1 MNVCNNQYWI
11 IFENNFGKL
20 YLILILEFQ
29 ESVYLF
35 TIQTNKYKV
44 IINTNGS
51 LDNQFST

>member
-1 MNVCNNQYWI
+1 MNICNDQYWI

-29 ESVYLF
+29 ENVYLF

>member
-1 MNVCNNQYWI
+1 MNICNDQYWI